1 MDVNSAFDFDGLQ
14 SIKNQARRD
23 PLSAPG
29 SAATGPNAA
38 NATPG
43 SAPAGAS
50 NPALRKAAEQFE
62 ALFIQEMLKSM
73 RASIEK
79 DELTSNQH
87 LETYESLFDRE
98 VSLQMAKRGSVGLAD
113 MLVKHME
120 KQLPQPTADVLSNR
134 AVDAAQNLLRQESA
148 APKGKPLDATL
159 YGKGLPVKPSIPF
172 MPGEPVSP
180 SIPIPRG
187 YSNLPLEKP
196 SVKAIR

>member
-1 MDVNSAFDFDGLQ
+1 MDVNSGFDFEGLQ
-14 SIKNQARRD
+14 SLKNQARRE
-23 PLSAPG
+23 PL
-29 SAATGPNAA
+29 TGAGTGA
-38 NATPG
+38 GG
-43 SAPAGAS
+43 SAPGAS

-79 DELTSNQH
+79 DELTSNQY

-134 AVDAAQNLLRQESA
+134 AVEGAQSLLRQESA
-148 APKGKPLDATL
+148 APKGKPLDANV
-159 YGKGLPVKPSIPF
+159 YGKGLPVKPAMPLV
-172 MPGEPVSP
+172 PGEALSP

-196 SVKAIR
+196 STKLIR

>member
-23 PLSAPG
+23 PLAGPG
-29 SAATGPNAA
+29 SVPAGANGAAATGP
-38 NATPG
+38 
-43 SAPAGAS
+43 AGS

-79 DELTSNQH
+79 DELTNNQH

-134 AVDAAQNLLRQESA
+134 AVDAAQNLLRQESS

-196 SVKAIR
+196 SVKALR

>member
-23 PLSAPG
+23 PLAAPG
-29 SAATGPNAA
+29 SAT
-38 NATPG
+38 
-43 SAPAGAS
+43 AGTNGGS

-134 AVDAAQNLLRQESA
+134 AVESVQGLLRQESA
-148 APKGKPLDATL
+148 VSKGRPLDANV
-159 YGKGLPVKPSIPF
+159 YGRGLPGKSTIPL
-172 MPGEPVSP
+172 MPGEAITP

-196 SVKAIR
+196 ASKLIR